1 MANFQYGGGRKAV
14 DPRLVAVGLL
24 SGAAVGVW
32 AGKRALDWSRE
43 HPAKPGM
50 IDWDR
55 ARTVAI
61 TMNQDAA
68 LTAGERE
75 RLDAEYNELTQRTIP
90 LVSAHSGMTLP
101 NPLNQVFAFD
111 RVDWINANID
121 AFKRMFEP
129 IEKLDLF
136 GANPNAPRVVN
147 VLWSGLNQTV
157 VSAELGIL
165 LGYLARRVLGQYD
178 LALLGRE
185 PLETSG
191 KLYFVQPNIRNTE
204 RTLGVPADQFR
215 LWLALH
221 ETTHAFEFEAN
232 PWLRQHM
239 NDMIEEYFTF
249 ITQDLEHL
257 KRGFQGLKIFVQRAR
272 AGNLRA
278 NSWIELVMTPE
289 QRDLFS
295 RMQATMAVIEGYSNY
310 IMNAVGRDLLP
321 NFGMINQRFE
331 HRQKEKSQ
339 AERMFIKLTG
349 LDLKMEQYR
358 LGEAFI
364 TAVVDLRGHGFAR
377 RVWDGPRNLPSM
389 AELRKPEQWIARI
402 ERDDWTGPALEADEA
417 ARA

>member
-1 MANFQYGGGRKAV
+1 MATHQSSSGRKAV
-14 DPRLVAVGLL
+14 DPRLVAFGLL
-24 SGAAVGVW
+24 TGAAVGVW
-32 AGKRALDWSRE
+32 AGKRAKSWSE
-43 HPAKPGM
+43 QHPAKPGM

-61 TMNQDAA
+61 TMNQEAA
-68 LTAGERE
+68 LSASDRA
-75 RLDAEYNELTQRTIP
+75 RLDAEYYELTQRTIP
-90 LVSAHSGMTLP
+90 LVSAHSGMSLP
-101 NPLNQVFAFD
+101 NPLNQVYAFD

-121 AFKRMFEP
+121 AFRHMFEP
-129 IEKLDLF
+129 IEKLELF
-136 GANPNAPRVVN
+136 SGHANPNAPRVVN

-185 PLETSG
+185 PLEASG

-204 RTLGVPADQFR
+204 RMLGIPADQFR

-239 NDMIEEYFTF
+239 NDMIQEYFTF
-249 ITQDLEHL
+249 ITADLEHL
-257 KRGFQGLKIFVQRAR
+257 KRGFQGLKVFVERAR
-272 AGNLRA
+272 AGNLKA

-289 QRDLFS
+289 QRNLFS

-310 IMNAVGRDLLP
+310 IMNAVGRDLMP
-321 NFGMINQRFE
+321 NFTMINQRFE
-331 HRQKEKSQ
+331 SRQKEKSQ

-364 TAVVDLRGHGFAR
+364 TEVANTRGHDFAR
-377 RVWDGPRNLPSM
+377 RVWDGPEQLPSM
-389 AELRKPEQWIARI
+389 TELRRPALWIERI
-402 ERDDWTGPALEADEA
+402 ERA
-417 ARA
+417 ASDQAASA

>member
-1 MANFQYGGGRKAV
+1 MVSHQSGRKVV
-14 DPRLVAVGLL
+14 DPRLVAFGLL
-24 SGAAVGVW
+24 TGAAVGVW
-32 AGKRALDWSRE
+32 AGKRAQSWSQQ

-61 TMNQDAA
+61 AMNQEAA
-68 LTAGERE
+68 LPAGERA
-75 RLDAEYNELTQRTIP
+75 RLDAEYYELTQRTIP

-121 AFKRMFEP
+121 AFRRMFEP

-136 GANPNAPRVVN
+136 SGNPNAPRVVN

-191 KLYFVQPNIRNTE
+191 KLYFVEPNIRNTE
-204 RTLGVPADQFR
+204 RTLGIPADQFR

-249 ITQDLEHL
+249 ITADLEHL
-257 KRGFQGLKIFVQRAR
+257 KRGFQGLKVFVERAR
-272 AGNLRA
+272 GGNLKA

-289 QRDLFS
+289 QRGLFA
-295 RMQATMAVIEGYSNY
+295 RMQATMAVVEGYSNY
-310 IMNAVGRDLLP
+310 IMNAVGRDLMP
-321 NFGMINQRFE
+321 NFTMINQRFE
-331 HRQKEKSQ
+331 RRQKEKSQ

-358 LGEAFI
+358 LGEAFV
-364 TAVVDLRGHGFAR
+364 TEVAERRGHDFAR
-377 RVWDGPRNLPSM
+377 RVWEGPQQLPTM
-389 AELRKPEQWIARI
+389 TELRQPTAWIERI
-402 ERDDWTGPALEADEA
+402 ERGGLA
-417 ARA
+417 AP

>member
-1 MANFQYGGGRKAV
+1 MASHQNGRKIV
-14 DPRLVAVGLL
+14 DPRLVAFGLL
-24 SGAAVGVW
+24 TGAAVGVW
-32 AGKRALDWSRE
+32 AGKRAPTWSQQ

-61 TMNQDAA
+61 AMNQEAA
-68 LTAGERE
+68 LPAGERA
-75 RLDAEYNELTQRTIP
+75 RLDAEYYELTQRTIP

-121 AFKRMFEP
+121 AFRRMFEP

-136 GANPNAPRVVN
+136 SGNPNAPRVVN

-191 KLYFVQPNIRNTE
+191 KLYFVEPNIRNTE
-204 RTLGVPADQFR
+204 RTLGIPADQFR

-239 NDMIEEYFTF
+239 NDMIEDYFTF
-249 ITQDLEHL
+249 ITADLEHL
-257 KRGFQGLKIFVQRAR
+257 KRGFQGLKVFVERAR
-272 AGNLRA
+272 GGNLKA

-289 QRDLFS
+289 QRGLFA
-295 RMQATMAVIEGYSNY
+295 RMQATMAVVEGYSNY
-310 IMNAVGRDLLP
+310 IMNAVGRDLMP
-321 NFGMINQRFE
+321 NFTMINQRFE
-331 HRQKEKSQ
+331 RRQKEKSQ

-358 LGEAFI
+358 LGEAFV
-364 TAVVDLRGHGFAR
+364 TEVAERRGHDFAR
-377 RVWDGPRNLPSM
+377 RVWEGPQQLPTM
-389 AELRKPEQWIARI
+389 TELRQPTAWIERI
-402 ERDDWTGPALEADEA
+402 ERGGLA
-417 ARA
+417 AP

>member
-1 MANFQYGGGRKAV
+1 MTTNPGGRKSL

-24 SGAAVGVW
+24 TGAAVGVW
-32 AGKRALDWSRE
+32 AGKRAQTWSDQ

-61 TMNQDAA
+61 SMNQEAA
-68 LTAGERE
+68 LPAAERR
-75 RLDAEYNELTQRTIP
+75 RLDAEYRDLVQRTIP
-90 LVSAHSGMTLP
+90 LVSRHSGMTLP
-101 NPLNQVFAFD
+101 NRLDQVYAFD

-121 AFKRMFEP
+121 AFRRMFEP
-129 IEKLDLF
+129 IEKMDLF
-136 GANPNAPRVVN
+136 NNANAPRVVN

-178 LALLGRE
+178 LTLLGRE
-185 PLETSG
+185 PLEMSG

-232 PWLRQHM
+232 PWVRQHM

-249 ITQDLEHL
+249 ITADLEHL
-257 KRGFQGLKIFVQRAR
+257 KRGFQGLKVFVERAR
-272 AGNLRA
+272 SGNLKA

-289 QRDLFS
+289 QRGLFT
-295 RMQATMAVIEGYSNY
+295 RMQSTMAVIEGYSNY
-310 IMNAVGRDLLP
+310 IMNAVGRDLMP
-321 NFGMINQRFE
+321 NFTMINQRFE
-331 HRQKEKSQ
+331 RRQREKSQ
-339 AERMFIKLTG
+339 AEKLFIKLTG

-364 TAVVDLRGHGFAR
+364 TEVAERRGHDFAR
-377 RVWDGPRNLPSM
+377 RVWDGPEQLPTM
-389 AELRKPEQWIARI
+389 TELRQPSLWI
-402 ERDDWTGPALEADEA
+402 ERVERGEA
-417 ARA
+417 AAS